1 MWSVTK
7 KNFYP
12 SSIAMALTPKDVEF
26 QQTLFTLFSR
36 FLFIPFFPPSISRM
50 AHVLEWFFAYKMHL
64 HALWTCY
71 PLLSLPWLL
80 LLSISMSTF
89 GFACNANI
97 SILCQS
103 PVRLQKNSIK
113 IQSHTFI
120 ESAQRAKHALWLRS
134 TNNELSRHR
143 SLSSHAYQHS
153 VEFSTNRKRK
163 QSVRLL
169 QRPSILFHCYGYI
182 IPLLF

>member
-1 MWSVTK
+1 MW
-7 KNFYP
+7 N
-12 SSIAMALTPKDVEF
+12 SSK
-26 QQTLFTLFSR
+26 LFSHF
-36 FLFIPFFPPSISRM
+36 FLVFCLYLSFLHPLVAWHTSSNDFLHTKCTYMHYGHVIHCSHCLDYYCYQLAWARLDLLATQISPF
-50 AHVLEWFFAYKMHL
+50 Y
-64 HALWTCY
+64 
-71 PLLSLPWLL
+71 
-80 LLSISMSTF
+80 
-89 GFACNANI
+89 AN
-97 SILCQS
+97 
-103 PVRLQKNSIK
+103 LQCDCKKNSIK